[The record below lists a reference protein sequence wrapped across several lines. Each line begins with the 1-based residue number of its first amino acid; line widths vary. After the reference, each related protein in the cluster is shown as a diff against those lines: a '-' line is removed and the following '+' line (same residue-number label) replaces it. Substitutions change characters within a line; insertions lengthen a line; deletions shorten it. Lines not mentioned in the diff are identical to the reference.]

1 MELYILL
8 ALIYFSALSLGVLL
22 ERFRIP
28 WIFSA
33 LFLGV
38 AFKELGLFSS
48 SLSSSTFDVLSN
60 LGMLFMLFIIGFE
73 IDVREII
80 KQGKFI
86 IESTLFITL
95 FAALLGVLLLYYGF
109 HYSFIVSLVVSLSFA
124 TVGEAVLIPIL
135 DELKIVRTK
144 LGELIISIGTM
155 DDAIEIV
162 ALLLVSAMIGTKS
175 SINIENTIIALTT
188 LLLLTILLIKSR
200 RFITRE
206 FGIRTIKYH
215 LLGISL
221 LVFFLFLA
229 IGKYAE
235 ATAIAALLS
244 GITLSNFLPRYLLEK
259 IESEIRILAYGFFG
273 PIFFLWVGATISL
286 SSVVDAPLLAAAIF
300 FVASV
305 SKIVASVL
313 ASSGKIGFKPSLL
326 LGTGLCV
333 RFSTS
338 LVIVKILYEA
348 KVIDLALYSALVT
361 VSAISTVAM
370 PLIFAYLSKR
380 WRELLK

>member
-8 ALIYFSALSLGVLL
+8 ALIYLFSLSVGVLL
-22 ERFRIP
+22 EKFKIP

-38 AFKELGLFSS
+38 ILKELDLFSS
-48 SLSSSTFDVLSN
+48 SLSSNTFEVLSN

-73 IDVREII
+73 INVREILKLGRFI
-80 KQGKFI
+80 VTSTTFI
-86 IESTLFITL
+86 IFTEFIFGTTLLHYVFSYPFYIS
-95 FAALLGVLLLYYGF
+95 ALVA
-109 HYSFIVSLVVSLSFA
+109 LSFA
-124 TVGEAVLIPIL
+124 TVGEAVLVPIL
-135 DELKIVRTK
+135 DELKLVRTK

-155 DDAIEIV
+155 DDVIEII
-162 ALLLVSAMIGTKS
+162 ALMLVSALLGTRSEVNIG
-175 SINIENTIIALTT
+175 NTVLALFT
-188 LLLLTILLIKSR
+188 LFFLTIVLIKTR
-200 RFITRE
+200 KRITRE

-244 GITLSNFLPRYLLEK
+244 GIALSNFLPRHLLEK
-259 IESEIRILAYGFFG
+259 IESEIRVLAYGFFA

-286 SSVVDAPLLAAAIF
+286 NSVFNAPLLAFAIF
-300 FVASV
+300 
-305 SKIVASVL
+305 IVASL
-313 ASSGKIGFKPSLL
+313 SKIFSSLLVARGKLGFKPAVL

-348 KVIDLALYSALVT
+348 GVIDLTLYSALVT
-361 VSAISTVAM
+361 VSAISTVLV
-370 PLIFAYLSKR
+370 PLIFAYLGRK
-380 WRELLK
+380 WRRAII